1 MAHFPISI
9 QLSGQSGRMD
19 HYCRALRDA
28 GGLPVPGYA
37 PTPDLTC
44 AGLVLC
50 GGGDLDPG
58 LFGQE
63 NQGSCP
69 PDPARDQ
76 AELALFHAFFQAG
89 RPILGICRGMQVI
102 NVALGGSLIQD
113 LSPQVRPFH
122 LGETADRIH
131 PVLAAEGSF
140 LAQFYGS
147 LFSVNSW
154 HHQAV
159 DRLGAGLLACAWS
172 ESGFPEALC
181 HTSAPVLGVQFHP
194 ERMCGSL
201 RRSDAVDGAPLFA
214 HFLSLCRACL
224 GTE

>member
-63 NQGSCP
+63 NQGSSP
-69 PDPARDQ
+69 PDSARDQ

-102 NVALGGSLIQD
+102 NVALGGTLIQD
-113 LSPQVRPFH
+113 LSPEIRLFH
-122 LGETADRIH
+122 AGDAADRIH
-131 PVLAAEGSF
+131 PIRAAG
-140 LAQFYGS
+140 GS
-147 LFSVNSW
+147 LLGRLYGAVFSVNSW

-159 DRLGAGLLACAWS
+159 GQLGEGLRAIAWA
-172 ESGFPEALC
+172 EGGFPEALE
-181 HTSAPVLGVQFHP
+181 HTSCPVLGLQFHP
-194 ERMCGSL
+194 ERL
-201 RRSDAVDGAPLFA
+201 AIRAYSDRVDGTPILSY
-214 HFLSLCRACL
+214 FLSLCNHSS
-224 GTE
+224 